1 MKKWKKILI
10 GVLSGFFLL
19 GIAGF
24 YFLTK
29 DIDGWR
35 PLLQL
40 FKKREYAY
48 KMRRS
53 VMEFIEI

>member
-24 YFLTK
+24 YFITK
-29 DIDGWR
+29 DIDG
-35 PLLQL
+35 
-40 FKKREYAY
+40 
-48 KMRRS
+48 
-53 VMEFIEI
+53 METTITVVQEKGICL